1 MRAAIYARYSTE
13 LQRDA
18 SIEDQVRLCTSRIDT
33 ERWTP
38 AGVYTDH
45 AMSGSIRMRP
55 GYQKL
60 LEDARAGAFDIVVSE
75 ALDRLSR
82 DQEDV
87 AGLFKHLSFSG
98 IKLFTIAEGEIA
110 ELQVGFKGT
119 MNALFLK
126 DLRQKVRRGLEGRVR
141 KGKSGGG
148 LSYGYQV
155 VRELDVRGELVR
167 GGRRID
173 ESQAA
178 IVRRIFEA
186 FATGKSP
193 RAIAKE
199 LNLAAIPG
207 PGGRPWSDT
216 MIRGHRTRGTGILH
230 NELLG
235 GRIVWNR
242 QRFVKDPVTGK
253 RLPRLNPEKDWV
265 VHEAP
270 ELRIVE
276 PELWKR
282 VRARLDRISNS
293 APVARARASQFWK
306 RRRPKHLLTGLLI
319 CGGCGATY
327 ATAGRHYVACS
338 AARRQGICENR
349 KGIPRHVL
357 EELVIDALRHH
368 LLQPAYVAEFIRAFH
383 VETNRQQNDFQA
395 TIALQQRELFEI
407 TRKLDGLI
415 EAIADGLRAG
425 GLQAKLDEL
434 ELKKTTLTRELAAKP
449 ERAPLLHPRLADV
462 YREKVARLH
471 GALSQPADRAE
482 ALEILRS
489 LIDKIVVRPVD
500 DRFELE
506 LVGEIANMVAL
517 VPGAEGA
524 RNEPY
529 RSSVKVVAG
538 EGFEPPTLGL

>member
-33 ERWTP
+33 EKWTP

-126 DLRQKVRRGLEGRVR
+126 DLRQKVHRGLEGRVR

-282 VRARLDRISNS
+282 VRARLDRISDS
-293 APVARARASQFWK
+293 APVARARARQFWN
-306 RRRPKHLLTGLLI
+306 RPKHLLTGLLI

-327 ATAGRHYVACS
+327 ATARRHYVACS

-357 EELVIDALRHH
+357 EELVTDALRRH
-368 LLQPAYVAEFIRAFH
+368 LLQPAHVAEFIRAFH
-383 VETNRQQNDFQA
+383 VEMNRQQNDVQA
-395 TIALQQRELFEI
+395 TIALKQRELFEI
-407 TRKLDGLI
+407 TRKLDGLT
-415 EAIADGLRAG
+415 EAIADGLRAE

-449 ERAPLLHPRLADV
+449 ERAPFLHPRLADV

-471 GALSQPADRAE
+471 GALSQPE
-482 ALEILRS
+482 TELRRS
-489 LIDKIVVRPVD
+489 
-500 DRFELE
+500 RFYG
-506 LVGEIANMVAL
+506 V
-517 VPGAEGA
+517 
-524 RNEPY
+524 
-529 RSSVKVVAG
+529 S
-538 EGFEPPTLGL
+538 